1 VTSAPSPE
9 ELTGRLAILVVNYG
23 SHGLL
28 ATNLVAVHL
37 AAPGAQV
44 VVVDNPTTSQE
55 RSSVEALCAERGWSL
70 ATPATNVGFG
80 SGMNLAAAE
89 VDADVTQ
96 LLLLN
101 PDATIQAAD
110 LRRLRD
116 HVSSHPG
123 DLVAP
128 TIVTPT
134 GALWSTGVDL
144 LLDSGEMRGWHR
156 RTAEPDLGRVQPW
169 LSGACLLL
177 SRELWERIGGFDD
190 DYFLYWEDVDLSR
203 RVLEA
208 GGQLVVVP
216 EAVAVHDEGATH
228 RGDTPL
234 RAKSATYYY
243 YNVRN
248 RLLFAAKHLDA
259 EQQRT
264 WRRATPRVAY
274 QVLLQGGRR
283 QFRHPSRTFLPAWRG
298 TRDGFRLM
306 RQHRRA

>member
-1 VTSAPSPE
+1 MSSAPTPE
-9 ELTGRLAILVVNYG
+9 QLTGRLAIMVVNYG
-23 SHGLL
+23 SHDLL
-28 ATNLVAVHL
+28 ATNLTAVHL

-44 VVVDNPTTSQE
+44 VVVDNPTTSEE
-55 RSSVEALCAERGWSL
+55 RTLVEALCSEHGWSL
-70 ATPATNVGFG
+70 AAPATNVGFG

-89 VDADVTQ
+89 VDVDVTQ

-101 PDATIQAAD
+101 PDATIGAED
-110 LRRLRD
+110 LQRLRD
-116 HVSSHPG
+116 HVSRHPS

-128 TIVTPT
+128 TILTPT

-156 RTAEPDLGRVQPW
+156 RTGEPDLARLQPW

-259 EQQRT
+259 EHQRT
-264 WRRATPRVAY
+264 WLRATPRVAY

-283 QFRHPSRTFLPAWRG
+283 QFRHPSRTLVPAARG
-298 TRDGFRLM
+298 AYDGFRLV
-306 RQHRRA
+306 RQYRRG